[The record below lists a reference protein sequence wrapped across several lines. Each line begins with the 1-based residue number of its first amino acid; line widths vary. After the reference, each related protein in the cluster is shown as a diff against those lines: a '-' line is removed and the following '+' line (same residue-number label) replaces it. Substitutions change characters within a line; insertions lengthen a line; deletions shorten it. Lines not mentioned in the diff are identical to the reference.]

1 MRRFGDQM
9 ENQHLDAPTSGKQI
23 IFFADPMCSWCWGFA
38 PVISAIDAEFGDQAP
53 VRLVVGGLRAGETRP
68 MDGKAKAYI
77 RHHWEQVHSATG
89 QPFDFSFF
97 DRDCFVY
104 DTEPACSAAVAVR
117 SLVPG
122 MALRYFEAVQ
132 RAFYMDNIDVTARD
146 SLSEIAQSLGID
158 PTEFGTVFAAPEI
171 SDATRADFNLTH
183 ALGITGFPTVV
194 LGEDEGQAFLTIGY
208 RPLDALRPHVELW
221 LCA

>member
-1 MRRFGDQM
+1 M
-9 ENQHLDAPTSGKQI
+9 ENQHQDTPTPGKQI

-38 PVISAIDAEFGDQAP
+38 PVISAIDAEFGFWAP

-68 MDGKAKAYI
+68 MDEQAKAYI

-97 DRDCFVY
+97 QRDGFVY
-104 DTEPACSAAVAVR
+104 DTEPACRAAVAVR
-117 SLVPG
+117 NLAPG
-122 MALRYFEAVQ
+122 TALRYFEAVQ
-132 RAFYMDNIDVTARD
+132 RAFYMDNRDVTARD
-146 SLSEIAQSLGID
+146 SLSDIAQSLGID
-158 PTEFGTVFAAPEI
+158 PAAFETVFAAPEI

-194 LGEDEGQAFLTIGY
+194 LGDDEAQAFLTIGY
-208 RPLDALRPHVELW
+208 RPLETLRPHIELW
-221 LCA
+221 LGA